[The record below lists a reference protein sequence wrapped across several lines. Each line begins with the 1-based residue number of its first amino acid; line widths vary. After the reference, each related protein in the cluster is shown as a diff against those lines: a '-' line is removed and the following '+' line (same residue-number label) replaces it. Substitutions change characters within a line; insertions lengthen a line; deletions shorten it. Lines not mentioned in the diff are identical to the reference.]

1 MKRTLFLMLA
11 VLLSALSASASY
23 DFEVNYIGYKLA
35 NDNAYNK
42 DVYVVFCNTN
52 SYNNRG
58 YVTIPSKVKYSGKT
72 YNVIRIDSEAFQND
86 WFLTS
91 ISIPS
96 SITSIGG
103 SAFSGCTNLTSVTF
117 NAENCASPSSESDR
131 WFKDC
136 PLTSLVIGDDVKSIP
151 EYIAYNQ
158 TKLKNVTIPKFV
170 TSIGDHAFDGC
181 TGLTSISFLSRIPEY
196 ESYSLTKIGRSAFDG
211 CTGLTSVTIPNS
223 VTSIGGSA
231 FKGCIGLNSITIP
244 YSVTSIGGSA
254 FYSCTGL
261 TSVTIGES
269 VTYIAYDA
277 FYGCTGLT
285 SVTFNA
291 KNCVSAYWD
300 NALSRSWFRDCPLT
314 SLVIGDDV
322 KSIPEYIA
330 YNLTTLKKVTIGN
343 SVTKIGGSA
352 FDGCTGLTSV
362 TIPNSVTKIDGGA
375 FSGCTGLT
383 SVTIPNSVTS
393 INNNAFG
400 GCTGLTSVTFNAANC
415 KSPDSYNYAFFRDCP
430 LTGLV
435 IGDDVKSI
443 PGYIALNQ
451 TKLKTVSIPNSVTR
465 IGNGAFWGCTGL
477 TSVTIPNSVTEIGY
491 KAFTYCTGLTSVTI
505 GNSVTTIGRK
515 AFAGCTG
522 LTSVTIPNSVTSIGF
537 RAFEG
542 TPWYNNQPDGVVY
555 IGKVAYKFKGEM
567 ASGTA
572 INIKEGTVSIGPEA
586 FTGCTGLTSV
596 TIPNSVTTIG
606 DDAFSKCTGLTSVSI
621 GNSVTTIGVW
631 AFAGCT
637 GLTSVTIPNSVTT
650 IGGGTFSGC
659 KGLTSVI
666 IPNSVTSIG
675 GDAFAGCT
683 GLTSVTIPNSVTSIG
698 DHAFWNCT
706 GLPSVTIPNSVNTIG
721 DMAFWGCTGLTS
733 VTIPNSVNT
742 IGDRAFEY
750 CTGLKKIYSLNPVP
764 PVIRDHTFYPYN
776 ADLFVP
782 KRCVPKYK
790 NAEYWRNFK
799 FIGEIEEEGGI
810 DDVIGADSKIKYD
823 GGTITISVPSEI
835 AVYSIDGRLVA
846 TANGV
851 SLDTES
857 LTHGTYVVRAADA
870 HGNVQ
875 TLKFIK

>member
-1 MKRTLFLMLA
+1 MMKRTLFLMLA
-11 VLLSALSASASY
+11 VLLSTLSASAY
-23 DFEVNYIGYKLA
+23 WDFRIYGICYKFA
-35 NDNAYNK
+35 NDDPYNK
-42 DVYVVFCNTN
+42 DVYVYGST
-52 SYNNRG
+52 YDG
-58 YVTIPSKVKYSGKT
+58 HVTIPSKVEYSGKT
-72 YNVIRIDSEAFQND
+72 YNVIRIDSEAFKD
-86 WFLTS
+86 KHFLTS

-96 SITSIGG
+96 SITSIA
-103 SAFSGCTNLTSVTF
+103 SDAFSGCTGLTSVTF

-181 TGLTSISFLSRIPEY
+181 TGLTSISFLSRTPGY
-196 ESYSLTKIGRSAFDG
+196 EFYSLTRIGRSAFSG

-223 VTSIGGSA
+223 VTSIGYAA

-254 FYSCTGL
+254 FSGCTGL

-314 SLVIGDDV
+314 SLVIGNYV

-330 YNLTTLKKVTIGN
+330 YNLTTLKRVTIGN
-343 SVTKIGGSA
+343 SVTTIGGSA
-352 FDGCTGLTSV
+352 FSGCADLTSV
-362 TIPNSVTKIDGGA
+362 TIPNSVTSIGDHA
-375 FSGCTGLT
+375 FNGCAGLT

-443 PGYIALNQ
+443 PGYIAFYQ

-491 KAFTYCTGLTSVTI
+491 KAFTY
-505 GNSVTTIGRK
+505 
-515 AFAGCTG
+515 
-522 LTSVTIPNSVTSIGF
+522 
-537 RAFEG
+537 
-542 TPWYNNQPDGVVY
+542 
-555 IGKVAYKFKGEM
+555 
-567 ASGTA
+567 
-572 INIKEGTVSIGPEA
+572 
-586 FTGCTGLTSV
+586 
-596 TIPNSVTTIG
+596 
-606 DDAFSKCTGLTSVSI
+606 CTGLTSVSI

-706 GLPSVTIPNSVNTIG
+706 GLSSVTIPNSVNTIG

-733 VTIPNSVNT
+733 VTIPNSVT
-742 IGDRAFEY
+742 EIGDRTFEG
-750 CTGLKKIYSLNPVP
+750 CTDLKKIHSLNPVP

-782 KRCVPKYK
+782 KRCVSKYK
-790 NAEYWRNFK
+790 TARYWRNFK

-810 DDVIGADSKIKYD
+810 DDVVGADSKIKYD
-823 GGTITISVPSEI
+823 GVVITMASPSAI

-846 TANGV
+846 TANGM
-851 SLDTES
+851 SMDTES
-857 LTHGTYVVRAADA
+857 LTHGAYVVRAVDA